1 MSNEKDHL
9 SMRMQALFDSENP
22 DALTLL
28 AYLQRLLYQ
37 HQLSK
42 VYSQKE
48 ILTEVYARAIKRI
61 DAGEPIKSYP
71 GWIRRTAFKVIQEFK
86 LEVNSINFQEQTA
99 DHVLNKFQEQFPLVI
114 GYDFSALFAALI
126 RLDAEDRNILRL
138 RLINGLSWQEIG
150 QCLVAVGEVQV
161 NDRQLRQRAFRALT
175 NLRKMYPVD

>member
-37 HQLSK
+37 YQLSK
-42 VYSQKE
+42 VYGQKE

-61 DAGEPIKSYP
+61 DAGEPIQSYP
-71 GWIRRTAFKVIQEFK
+71 GWIRRTAFKVIREFK
-86 LEVNSINFQEQTA
+86 MEVDSVNFQEQTA
-99 DHVLNKFQEQFPLVI
+99 DPVLDKFQEHFPLVL
-114 GYDFSALFAALI
+114 GYDISALLAALMQ
-126 RLDAEDRNILRL
+126 LDAEDRNILRL

-150 QCLVAVGEVQV
+150 QCLVAVGEVQS
-161 NDRQLRQRAFRALT
+161 NDHQLRRRAFRALT

>member
-1 MSNEKDHL
+1 
-9 SMRMQALFDSENP
+9 
-22 DALTLL
+22 
-28 AYLQRLLYQ
+28 
-37 HQLSK
+37 
-42 VYSQKE
+42 
-48 ILTEVYARAIKRI
+48 
-61 DAGEPIKSYP
+61 
-71 GWIRRTAFKVIQEFK
+71 
-86 LEVNSINFQEQTA
+86 
-99 DHVLNKFQEQFPLVI
+99 VLNKFQEQFPLVI